1 MNFLLFS
8 LLLSLSATEALP
20 HAFYLAVVQLDH
32 AAGGATARV
41 TVKVFTDDLQDALR
55 NAFPDEFRPVTT
67 DAFCERLGEQAGRY
81 FARHFTCTINGEERP
96 MTLQR
101 CELQND
107 VYLLQFELACPAD
120 WRELRV
126 KADFFMELFP
136 SQTNVLSIL
145 HGEEKGYFRLTKGAE
160 ACTVAF

>member
-1 MNFLLFS
+1 VVFLLCS
-8 LLLSLSATEALP
+8 LLWSLSATEQPP

-32 AAGGATARV
+32 AAGGITAQV
-41 TVKVFTDDLQDALR
+41 TIKVFTDDMQDALR
-55 NAFPDEFRPVTT
+55 NAFPDEFQPVAT
-67 DAFCERLGEQAGRY
+67 DAFCERLGDQAGRY
-81 FARHFTCTINGEERP
+81 FDRHFNCVINGEERP
-96 MTLQR
+96 MNLQR

-107 VYLLQFELACPAD
+107 VYLLQFELSCPAD
-120 WRELRV
+120 WRELEV

-160 ACTVAF
+160 ACTVVF